1 VGAGRAPGWYGTG
14 REQAAYTVRGAWIT
28 PGSAPRGA
36 TEVRAIRVDL
46 APGEEAAAA
55 GRVLSVGGR
64 AATCNSDTDR
74 DTTVADGMPEV
85 TETGA
90 RVPAVSTRVEGT
102 DLLVDVEWPAVVQD
116 TIRPLA
122 PR

>member
-1 VGAGRAPGWYGTG
+1 V
-14 REQAAYTVRGAWIT
+14 
-28 PGSAPRGA
+28 PRGA

-74 DTTVADGMPEV
+74 DTTVTDGMPEV

-102 DLLVDVEWPAVVQD
+102 DLLVDVEWPESRTPSSRGPTLNLQLTLRRDMGRYKIA
-116 TIRPLA
+116 
-122 PR
+122 